1 MKSMVKHSQIICI
14 TLTLFLS
21 SLVVCPTPQTEI
33 TYDEEP
39 NFSALPNEVP
49 ELSSFYTRFDDVTQ
63 QNLLKLKNVIGY
75 LPFNEQIA
83 LMKSTKGS
91 TTNLFSFS
99 DYENYMKTSTSTGTY
114 FDEQEKALGDYISQQ
129 EKMLSYGIGCLKA
142 ASNKYASESD
152 YNKQMQTIIY
162 NSIDNILNAQTNNN
176 QCQVEFLEVLQRVS
190 MEKKSYLFSLTKTN
204 QVLDTANIFTYDS
217 NNNVEEF
224 KYQSGAENIV
234 VPAFKKYAL
243 CQNEYTNI
251 LATSSIQAEIAL
263 SNMDK
268 CRDYDNPNNNAGN
281 SSDVYDNPS
290 IAYRKN
296 DKQKG
301 INNGNLVRS
310 DQKTFNGYL
319 LDHGFNFGKAKY
331 NNIYSVYN
339 KYSDIINEV
348 ETDFTNSGNIVG
360 VQGIITKIKASTSIP
375 YSGLIADIIT
385 ILVSHPFQSLT
396 NALKNDVNGCNDRD
410 YYSIELD
417 SDQNTL
423 SCSDNTGSNTCLL
436 TNNVNSPFTSF
447 KLYGTCKNKQI
458 IIVAEA
464 EHPTLG
470 TVFDILYNNG
480 KTIGAQ
486 TTSTIQ
492 ACMASFSSGG
502 SNDKD
507 ACRDVITKKCGM
519 NIDYQCK
526 KSGFYDYINA
536 NPNSVPLPPE
546 CYNGYIPCFEWI
558 QKYFFA
564 GKFVVKPS
572 AFVGFN
578 LYLSTSV
585 NSDSSYLDGI
595 FYKTHSFFD
604 NSRNVPTESTILL
617 KYHEF
622 AKNKIQ
628 ILGTTLS
635 NKADISEKTVLMDK
649 GAYKILHDG
658 AKSINLGFTI
668 LILNIALLF

>member
-83 LMKSTKGS
+83 LMKSAKGS

-99 DYENYMKTSTSTGTY
+99 DYDNYIKNSTGTY

-190 MEKKSYLFSLTKTN
+190 MEKKSYLFSLKKTN
-204 QVLDTANIFTYDS
+204 QVLDTAEFFTYDS

-224 KYQSGAENIV
+224 KYQSNAESIV
-234 VPAFKKYAL
+234 VTAFKKYAL

-339 KYSDIINEV
+339 KYSDIINKI
-348 ETDFTNSGNIVG
+348 SLKMAPGNKMLGARG
-360 VQGIITKIKASTSIP
+360 VIK
-375 YSGLIADIIT
+375 D
-385 ILVSHPFQSLT
+385 
-396 NALKNDVNGCNDRD
+396 
-410 YYSIELD
+410 E
-417 SDQNTL
+417 
-423 SCSDNTGSNTCLL
+423 
-436 TNNVNSPFTSF
+436 
-447 KLYGTCKNKQI
+447 
-458 IIVAEA
+458 
-464 EHPTLG
+464 
-470 TVFDILYNNG
+470 
-480 KTIGAQ
+480 
-486 TTSTIQ
+486 
-492 ACMASFSSGG
+492 
-502 SNDKD
+502 
-507 ACRDVITKKCGM
+507 
-519 NIDYQCK
+519 
-526 KSGFYDYINA
+526 
-536 NPNSVPLPPE
+536 
-546 CYNGYIPCFEWI
+546 
-558 QKYFFA
+558 
-564 GKFVVKPS
+564 
-572 AFVGFN
+572 
-578 LYLSTSV
+578 
-585 NSDSSYLDGI
+585 
-595 FYKTHSFFD
+595 
-604 NSRNVPTESTILL
+604 
-617 KYHEF
+617 
-622 AKNKIQ
+622 
-628 ILGTTLS
+628 
-635 NKADISEKTVLMDK
+635 
-649 GAYKILHDG
+649 
-658 AKSINLGFTI
+658 
-668 LILNIALLF
+668 

>member
-1 MKSMVKHSQIICI
+1 MKSMVKHSQIILI

-39 NFSALPNEVP
+39 NFSALPNEFP
-49 ELSSFYTRFDDVTQ
+49 ELSSFYTKFSQVEQ
-63 QNLLKLKNVIGY
+63 ENLLKLKNVIGY

-83 LMKSTKGS
+83 LMKSMKGS
-91 TTNLFSFS
+91 TTNLFNFA
-99 DYENYMKTSTSTGTY
+99 DYENYIKTSTGTY
-114 FDEQEKALGDYISQQ
+114 FDDQEKALGDYISQQ

-142 ASNKYASESD
+142 VSNKYASESD

-162 NSIDNILNAQTNNN
+162 NSIENILNAQTNNN
-176 QCQVEFLEVLQRVS
+176 QCQAEFLEVLQRVS
-190 MEKKSYLFSLTKTN
+190 MEKRAYLFSLTKTN
-204 QVLDTANIFTYDS
+204 QVLDNNVSIFDYDS
-217 NNNVEEF
+217 NNNVENF
-224 KYQSGAENIV
+224 KYQTGTENIV
-234 VPAFKKYAL
+234 VPAFMNYAL

-251 LATSSIQAEIAL
+251 LATNAIKAEIAL
-263 SNMDK
+263 SNMDE

-281 SSDVYDNPS
+281 SSDVYENPS

-319 LDHGFNFGKAKY
+319 LDHGFNFGKATY
-331 NNIYSVYN
+331 DNTYSVYN
-339 KYSDIINEV
+339 KYSDIIDEV
-348 ETDFTNSGNIVG
+348 EINFTNSPNSVA
-360 VQGIITKIKASTSIP
+360 VKGIISNIKASTSIP
-375 YSGLIADIIT
+375 YSGLIADIIS
-385 ILVSHPFQSLT
+385 IIVSHNSQSLT
-396 NALKNDVNGCNDRD
+396 NAVQNNGNGCTGQD
-410 YYSIELD
+410 YSIQFTPN
-417 SDQNTL
+417 SL
-423 SCSDNTGSNTCLL
+423 SCTPDVLNPCSL
-436 TNNVNSPFTSF
+436 TANINSPFTSF
-447 KLYGTCKNKQI
+447 NLYGRCQNNQM

-464 EHPTLG
+464 KHPTLG
-470 TVFDILYNNG
+470 TVFDILYNG
-480 KTIGAQ
+480 KTLGAQ

-492 ACMASFSSGG
+492 ACMATFSSGG

-546 CYNGYIPCFEWI
+546 CNNGGVLCFEWI

-595 FYKTHSFFD
+595 FYKKHSFTP
-604 NSRNVPTESTILL
+604 STVPSESTKLAD
-617 KYHEF
+617 YHVA
-622 AKNKIQ
+622 AKSKIQ

-658 AKSINLGFTI
+658 AKSIHLGFTI

>member
-14 TLTLFLS
+14 TLTVFLS

-176 QCQVEFLEVLQRVS
+176 QCQVEFLEVLQQVS

-204 QVLDTANIFTYDS
+204 LDTADFFTYDS

-224 KYQSGAENIV
+224 KYQSGTEKKV
-234 VPAFKKYAL
+234 VSAFKKYAL

-348 ETDFTNSGNIVG
+348 ETDFTNSGKLEE
-360 VQGIITKIKASTSIP
+360 VQEIITNIKASTSIP
-375 YSGLIADIIT
+375 YSGLIVT
-385 ILVSHPFQSLT
+385 ILVSHPLQSLT
-396 NALKNDVNGCNDRD
+396 NALKNNVNVCTNGED
-410 YYSIELD
+410 YSIELN
-417 SDQNTL
+417 SDQNTR
-423 SCSDNTGSNTCLL
+423 SCYYNTISNDCSL
-436 TNNVNSPFTSF
+436 TTNVNSPFTSF
-447 KLYGTCKNKQI
+447 KLYGTCQNDQI

-546 CYNGYIPCFEWI
+546 CYNGDNPCFEWI

-564 GKFVVKPS
+564 GQFVVKPS

-595 FYKTHSFFD
+595 FYKQHSFPI
-604 NSRNVPTESTILL
+604 SSNVPTESNTLL
-617 KYHEF
+617 EYHEK
-622 AKNKIQ
+622 AKSKIQ
-628 ILGTTLS
+628 ILGTTFS

>member
-142 ASNKYASESD
+142 VSNKYASESD

-204 QVLDTANIFTYDS
+204 QVLNTADFFTYDS

-348 ETDFTNSGNIVG
+348 ETDFTSSKNQGK
-360 VQGIITKIKASTSIP
+360 VQRIITKIKASTSIP

-385 ILVSHPFQSLT
+385 ILVSHPPQPLT
-396 NALKNDVNGCNDRD
+396 NALKNKENVCANEED
-410 YYSIELD
+410 YSIELN
-417 SDQNTL
+417 SDENTL
-423 SCSDNTGSNTCLL
+423 SCNPNTSPNTCSL
-436 TNNVNSPFTSF
+436 TTNVNSPFTSF
-447 KLYGTCKNKQI
+447 NLYGTCKNQQI

-546 CYNGYIPCFEWI
+546 CYNGAIPCFEWI

-595 FYKTHSFFD
+595 FYKQHSFD
-604 NSRNVPTESTILL
+604 SSSNVPTESTTLL
-617 KYHEF
+617 KYHRS
-622 AKNKIQ
+622 AKSKIQ

>member
-83 LMKSTKGS
+83 LMKSAKGS

-99 DYENYMKTSTSTGTY
+99 DYDNYIQTSTGTY

-176 QCQVEFLEVLQRVS
+176 QCQVEFLEVLQQVS
-190 MEKKSYLFSLTKTN
+190 MGKKSYLFSLTKTN

-224 KYQSGAENIV
+224 KYQSGAESIV
-234 VPAFKKYAL
+234 VTAFKKYAL

-348 ETDFTNSGNIVG
+348 ETDFTSSRNLLG

-396 NALKNDVNGCNDRD
+396 NALKNNVNVCNNED
-410 YYSIELD
+410 YSIELN
-417 SDQNTL
+417 SDENTPL
-423 SCSDNTGSNTCLL
+423 CSEDCCDTSSNECLF
-436 TNNVNSPFTSF
+436 TTTNVNSPFTSF

-546 CYNGYIPCFEWI
+546 CYNGDTPCFEWI

-595 FYKTHSFFD
+595 FYKTHSFA
-604 NSRNVPTESTILL
+604 SSNVPTESATLL
-617 KYHEF
+617 KYHGS
-622 AKNKIQ
+622 AKWKIQ

>member
-1 MKSMVKHSQIICI
+1 MKSMAKHSQIICI

-83 LMKSTKGS
+83 LMKSAKGS
-91 TTNLFSFS
+91 TTHLFSFS
-99 DYENYMKTSTSTGTY
+99 DYDNYIQTSTGTY

-142 ASNKYASESD
+142 VSNKYASESD

-162 NSIDNILNAQTNNN
+162 KSIDNILNAQTNNN
-176 QCQVEFLEVLQRVS
+176 QCQVEFLEVLQQVS
-190 MEKKSYLFSLTKTN
+190 MEKKSYLFSLKKTN
-204 QVLDTANIFTYDS
+204 QVLDTADFFTYDS

-224 KYQSGAENIV
+224 KYQSGAEDIV

-385 ILVSHPFQSLT
+385 ILVSHPPQPLT
-396 NALKNDVNGCNDRD
+396 NALKNKENVCANEED
-410 YYSIELD
+410 YSIELD
-417 SDQNTL
+417 SDQNTF

-436 TNNVNSPFTSF
+436 TTNVNSPFTSF
-447 KLYGTCKNKQI
+447 NLYGTCKNQQI

-546 CYNGYIPCFEWI
+546 CYNGEISCFEWI

-595 FYKTHSFFD
+595 FYKQHSFFD
-604 NSRNVPTESTILL
+604 NSRNVPTESSTLL
-617 KYHEF
+617 EYHGS
-622 AKNKIQ
+622 AKWKIQ

>member
-99 DYENYMKTSTSTGTY
+99 DYKNYIKTSTGTY

-176 QCQVEFLEVLQRVS
+176 QCQVEFLEVLQQVS

-204 QVLDTANIFTYDS
+204 LDTADFFTYDS

-224 KYQSGAENIV
+224 KYQSGTEKKV
-234 VPAFKKYAL
+234 VSAFKKYAL

-348 ETDFTNSGNIVG
+348 ETDFTNSGKLEE
-360 VQGIITKIKASTSIP
+360 VQEIITKIKASTSIP

-385 ILVSHPFQSLT
+385 ILVSHPPQPLT
-396 NALKNDVNGCNDRD
+396 NALKNKENVCANEED
-410 YYSIELD
+410 YSIELN
-417 SDQNTL
+417 SDENTP
-423 SCSDNTGSNTCLL
+423 SCSPNTSPNTCLL
-436 TNNVNSPFTSF
+436 TTNVNSPFTSF
-447 KLYGTCKNKQI
+447 NLYGTCQNDQI

-546 CYNGYIPCFEWI
+546 CYNGDTPCFEWI

-604 NSRNVPTESTILL
+604 NSRNVPTESNTLL
-617 KYHEF
+617 EYHGS
-622 AKNKIQ
+622 AKRKIQ

>member
-142 ASNKYASESD
+142 VSNKYASESD

-162 NSIDNILNAQTNNN
+162 KSIDNILNAQTNNN

-224 KYQSGAENIV
+224 KYQSNAEKIV

-348 ETDFTNSGNIVG
+348 ETDFTNSGKLEK
-360 VQGIITKIKASTSIP
+360 VQEIITNIKASTSIP

-385 ILVSHPFQSLT
+385 ILVSHPPQPLT
-396 NALKNDVNGCNDRD
+396 NALKNNVNVCANGD
-410 YYSIELD
+410 YSIELD

-423 SCSDNTGSNTCLL
+423 SCSDNTSSNTCLL

-447 KLYGTCKNKQI
+447 KLYGTCQNNQI

-546 CYNGYIPCFEWI
+546 CYNGEISCFEWI

-564 GKFVVKPS
+564 GKFVVKSS

-595 FYKTHSFFD
+595 FYKQHSFIR
-604 NSRNVPTESTILL
+604 SSNVPAESTTLL
-617 KYHEF
+617 EYHGS